1 MQDRDRLQIPF
12 LILGGFKRLNQ
23 LLFPLKSSENQR
35 FSDDVRG
42 NRSLSD
48 PREYSVIL
56 IKSEIWRPSLRSQ
69 KTRLMS

>member
-12 LILGGFKRLNQ
+12 LILRGFKRLNQ
-23 LLFPLKSSENQR
+23 LLFPQKSSENLW

-42 NRSLSD
+42 NGSLSD
-48 PREYSVIL
+48 PREYSVVL

-69 KTRLMS
+69 KTRLMG